1 MKLTQS
7 QRADVLAQF
16 IAARATA
23 SRLTEG
29 VMCDAKEMLEAY
41 EAELA
46 TWREPTPA
54 MYGPNPIEWTTGP
67 TADQS

>member
-7 QRADVLAQF
+7 QRADLLAQLF
-16 IAARATA
+16 V
-23 SRLTEG
+23 SRSSACAPVRDKLSY
-29 VMCDAKEMLEAY
+29 AKEMLEAY